1 MHESFG
7 GGPTNI
13 WVCGSRI
20 RFWLWL
26 GVIADDANRTIG

>member
-20 RFWLWL
+20 RFWL
-26 GVIADDANRTIG
+26 